1 MFLPTTKEELNALG
15 WEKADVILI
24 NGDSYIDSP
33 YSGIALLGRILEKA
47 GYKVGIIAQPDTNNL
62 NDISRLGEPAL
73 FWGVSAGAVDS
84 MVSNYTA
91 LKKPRSRDDFTPGG
105 INNRRPD
112 RASIVYT
119 NLIRRAFKN
128 TKPILL
134 GGIEAS
140 LRRIS
145 HYDYWTDKI
154 RGSILLDAKAD
165 YLLYGMADKSI
176 LQFAEALK
184 NGQSPQ
190 NIRGLVFASHELP
203 ENALVIPSLEEV
215 RSDQKQ
221 FIKAFR
227 IFYENCDPITAHRIA
242 QKHDERYIIQNPPAK
257 TLSQQELDEIYSLP
271 FTREQHPYY
280 EAQGPVKA
288 LETTRFS
295 VVTHRG
301 CYGECNFCAIAVH
314 EGRTVQ
320 WRSEK
325 SILAEIETISK
336 LPDFKGIITDLSGP
350 TANMYGFECSK
361 KLAQGACKDKRC
373 LYPKPCLMLK
383 IDHQPSLS
391 LLDKAR
397 KIPGIKKVFVAS
409 GIRYDMILHDSGCG
423 KSYTQE
429 LCNYHVSGQL
439 KVAPEHDSPKVLQL
453 MGKPGKELLL
463 QFKRDFDQINRDT
476 GKKQYLSYYFI
487 AAHPGCTIKDMQ
499 GLKTFADEEL
509 HIAPE
514 QTQIFTP
521 TPSTWSTLMYAT
533 ETNPFTGEHI
543 FVEKD
548 PNQKQRQKDILT
560 QKEQK
565 KTWTKHS

>member
-47 GYKVGIIAQPDTNNL
+47 GYKVGIIAQPNINNL

-499 GLKTFADEEL
+499 GLKTFANEEL

>member
-350 TANMYGFECSK
+350 TANMYGFECPK

-499 GLKTFADEEL
+499 GLKTFANEEL

>member
-288 LETTRFS
+288 LETPRFS

-320 WRSEK
+320 WRSR
-325 SILAEIETISK
+325 
-336 LPDFKGIITDLSGP
+336 
-350 TANMYGFECSK
+350 N
-361 KLAQGACKDKRC
+361 
-373 LYPKPCLMLK
+373 
-383 IDHQPSLS
+383 PS
-391 LLDKAR
+391 
-397 KIPGIKKVFVAS
+397 
-409 GIRYDMILHDSGCG
+409 
-423 KSYTQE
+423 
-429 LCNYHVSGQL
+429 
-439 KVAPEHDSPKVLQL
+439 
-453 MGKPGKELLL
+453 
-463 QFKRDFDQINRDT
+463 
-476 GKKQYLSYYFI
+476 
-487 AAHPGCTIKDMQ
+487 
-499 GLKTFADEEL
+499 
-509 HIAPE
+509 
-514 QTQIFTP
+514 
-521 TPSTWSTLMYAT
+521 
-533 ETNPFTGEHI
+533 
-543 FVEKD
+543 
-548 PNQKQRQKDILT
+548 
-560 QKEQK
+560 
-565 KTWTKHS
+565 

>member
-409 GIRYDMILHDSGCG
+409 GIRYDMILHDPGCG
-423 KSYTQE
+423 KSYTRE

-463 QFKRDFDQINRDT
+463 QFKRDFDQINQDT

-499 GLKTFADEEL
+499 GLKTFANEEL

>member
-361 KLAQGACKDKRC
+361 KLAKGACKDKRC

-499 GLKTFADEEL
+499 GLKTFANEEL

>member
-499 GLKTFADEEL
+499 GLKTFANEEL

>member
-47 GYKVGIIAQPDTNNL
+47 GYKVGIIAQPDTSNL

-423 KSYTQE
+423 KSYTRE

-499 GLKTFADEEL
+499 GLKTFANEEL

>member
-47 GYKVGIIAQPDTNNL
+47 GYKVGIIAQPDTSNL

-409 GIRYDMILHDSGCG
+409 GIRYDMILHDPGCR
-423 KSYTQE
+423 KSYTRE

-499 GLKTFADEEL
+499 GLKTFANEEL

>member
-47 GYKVGIIAQPDTNNL
+47 GYKVGIIAQPDTSNL

-499 GLKTFADEEL
+499 GLKTFANEEL

>member
-33 YSGIALLGRILEKA
+33 YSGIALIGRILEKA
-47 GYKVGIIAQPDTNNL
+47 GYKVGIIAQPNINNL

-499 GLKTFADEEL
+499 GLKTFANEEL

>member
-33 YSGIALLGRILEKA
+33 YSGIALIGRILEKA
-47 GYKVGIIAQPDTNNL
+47 GYKVGIIAQPNINNL

-280 EAQGPVKA
+280 EAQGLVKA

-350 TANMYGFECSK
+350 TANMYGFECPK

-373 LYPKPCLMLK
+373 LYPQPCLMLK

-391 LLDKAR
+391 LLNKAR
-397 KIPGIKKVFVAS
+397 KIPGIKKVFIAS
-409 GIRYDMILHDSGCG
+409 GIRYDMILHDPGCG
-423 KSYTQE
+423 KSYTRE

-499 GLKTFADEEL
+499 GLKTFVNEEL

>member
-47 GYKVGIIAQPDTNNL
+47 GYKVGIIAQPDTSNL

-154 RGSILLDAKAD
+154 RGYILLDAKAD

-373 LYPKPCLMLK
+373 LYPQPCLMLK

-397 KIPGIKKVFVAS
+397 KIPGIKKVFIAS
-409 GIRYDMILHDSGCG
+409 GIRYDMILHDPGCG
-423 KSYTQE
+423 KSYTRE

-499 GLKTFADEEL
+499 GLKTFVNEEL